1 MQPELR
7 VTVLV
12 ENRAGR
18 DDLSAEAGL
27 SLWVEADGLRLLFD
41 TGESD
46 AFLSNARVL
55 GLHVEEAEVLVLS
68 HGHSDHSGGIASLP
82 TAGLGPAVY
91 LHPAAVL
98 PRYGRTQSPP
108 YPLIGMPAASVAW
121 VGSMADRLTW
131 TAGPARIG
139 SCLGVTGAIPRKTDF
154 EDTGGPF
161 FLDAECRKPDILP
174 DDQALWMETSKGIVV
189 LLGCAHAGVVNTV
202 DYTASLL
209 GTSRF
214 HAVIG
219 GTHLVSA
226 GEERL
231 RRTAEALERYGLA
244 IVAPCHC
251 TGGPALSYFKSR
263 FPDTFLSL
271 ATGNVLEL

>member
-1 MQPELR
+1 MEPELR

-18 DDLSAEAGL
+18 EDVSAEAGL
-27 SLWVEADGLRLLFD
+27 SLWVEAAGLRLLFD

-55 GLHVEEAEVLVLS
+55 GVSVEEADVLVLS
-68 HGHSDHSGGIASLP
+68 HGHGDHSGGIASLAA
-82 TAGLGPAVY
+82 AGLGPAAY

-98 PRYGRTQSPP
+98 PRYGRAQVPP
-108 YPLIGMPAASVAW
+108 HPLIGMPAASVAW
-121 VGSMADRLTW
+121 VGVMADRVTW
-131 TAGPARIG
+131 TVGPTQIG
-139 SCLGVTGAIPRKTDF
+139 TRLGVTGAIPRKTDF

-161 FLDAECRKPDILP
+161 FLDPECRKPDILP
-174 DDQALWMETSKGIVV
+174 DDQAVWVETSKGIVV
-189 LLGCAHAGVVNTV
+189 LLGCAHAGVVNTL
-202 DYTASLL
+202 DYIASLL

-219 GTHLVSA
+219 GTHLVRA

-231 RRTAEALERYGLA
+231 RRTAEALERYDLA

-263 FPDTFLSL
+263 FADTFLSL
-271 ATGNVLEL
+271 ATGDVLEL

>member
-1 MQPELR
+1 MEPELR

-18 DDLSAEAGL
+18 DDVSAEAAL

-41 TGESD
+41 TGESG

-55 GLHVEEAEVLVLS
+55 GVPVEEADALVLS
-68 HGHSDHSGGIASLP
+68 HGHGDHSGGMASLAD
-82 TAGLGPAVY
+82 AGLEPAAY
-91 LHPAAVL
+91 LHPVAVL

-131 TAGPARIG
+131 TVGPARIG
-139 SCLGVTGAIPRKTDF
+139 SRIGITGAVPRTTDF

-161 FLDAECRKPDILP
+161 FVDAECRKPDMLP
-174 DDQALWMETSKGIVV
+174 DDQAVWVETSKGIVV
-189 LLGCAHAGVVNTV
+189 LLGCAHAGMVNTL
-202 DYTASLL
+202 DYIASLL
-209 GTSRF
+209 GASRF

-226 GEERL
+226 SEERL
-231 RRTAEALERYGLA
+231 QRTAEALERYDLT

-251 TGGPALSYFKSR
+251 TGGRALSYLESR
-263 FPDTFLSL
+263 FADTFLSL
-271 ATGNVLEL
+271 AAGDVLEL